1 MDARI
6 VEKHDVAATLEVT
19 IPAEGVDAAFERVLR
34 TLARQLRLPGF
45 RPGKVPRGVLIQKV
59 GAEALAEEVRD
70 ALVDEHYPKAV
81 QELGLT
87 PIHAHTHADAPKA
100 GEAFTFTVHA
110 DLYPEFT
117 LADVDDIVI
126 DTTGAPISDD
136 DVAATIARLR
146 DDHATLVPMER
157 PVEPGDVVYVETQGE
172 GGGQTMP
179 VDLERTE
186 AALVDQLLGKAVGDE
201 LVLDLGLDPTP
212 VDAGSSAEPSAESS
226 PEPSPESTD
235 ESASDEDL
243 AATDAASGPVRR
255 SLAVRVTDVKAK
267 ERPETDDAFAATL
280 GFASWA
286 DVDAEIRRGLG
297 IEREREILRAQR
309 DELVEKLMVGTEL
322 GLPTS
327 LVRRRQAH
335 LLEDLAADLQRRGL
349 TMEAYLERLES
360 RGEREGFERE
370 LREAAERGVKR
381 DLVLERLLEVR
392 GTTVGDAELDA
403 AIRHTAMRERKD
415 PVKFRRDAGETWIE
429 NFRFLLARDKALDEL
444 VREKTGR
451 GPAQDAE
458 AAVAEAADAA
468 ADGADAATDEAYD
481 DDHDT
486 AHRGAHDET
495 DADGHEDGRG
505 ALIQ

>member
-19 IPAEGVDAAFERVLR
+19 VPAVEVDAAFERVLG

-87 PIHAHTHADAPKA
+87 PVHAHTHADAPQPGA
-100 GEAFTFTVHA
+100 AFTFTVHA
-110 DLYPEFT
+110 DLYPEFA

-126 DTTGAPISDD
+126 DTAGAPIGDD

-146 DDHATLVPMER
+146 DDHAALVPVER
-157 PVEPGDVVYVETQGE
+157 PIERGDVVYVETQGD

-186 AALVDQLLGKAVGDE
+186 APLVEQLLGRSVGDE
-201 LVLDLGLDPTP
+201 LVLDLGVDPVPT
-212 VDAGSSAEPSAESS
+212 DASAEDADPPADGGEASADGGEA
-226 PEPSPESTD
+226 
-235 ESASDEDL
+235 SADGREASADGGEASADGGE
-243 AATDAASGPVRR
+243 APDAVADGRPRR
-255 SLAVRVTDVKAK
+255 SLAVKVTDVKAK
-267 ERPETDDAFAATL
+267 DRPEPDDGFAATL
-280 GFASWA
+280 GFGTWA
-286 DVDAEIRRGLG
+286 DVEAEIRRGLG
-297 IEREREILRAQR
+297 IERERETLRAQR
-309 DELVEKLMVGTEL
+309 DEFVEKLMLATEV
-322 GLPTS
+322 GLPAS
-327 LVRRRQAH
+327 LVRRRQTQ
-335 LLEDLAADLQRRGL
+335 LLEDLAADLQRRGM
-349 TMEAYLERLES
+349 TMAAYLERLAS

-392 GTTVGDAELDA
+392 GTTVDDAELDA
-403 AIRHTAMRERKD
+403 AIRHTALRERKD
-415 PVKFRRDAGETWIE
+415 PVKFRREAGETWIE
-429 NFRFLLARDKALDEL
+429 NFRFLLARDKALDQL

-451 GPAQDAE
+451 GARAEGAEAE

-468 ADGADAATDEAYD
+468 AEGADVADDAA
-481 DDHDT
+481 DHDGY
-486 AHRGAHDET
+486 GA
-495 DADGHEDGRG
+495 
-505 ALIQ
+505 

>member
-19 IPAEGVDAAFERVLR
+19 IPADKVDAAFERVLGS
-34 TLARQLRLPGF
+34 LARQLRLPGF

-81 QELGLT
+81 AELGLT
-87 PIHAHTHADAPKA
+87 PVHAHTHADAPKA

-126 DTTGAPISDD
+126 DTAGAPITDD
-136 DVAATIARLR
+136 DVTATIARLR

-157 PVEPGDVVYVETQGE
+157 PIEPGDVVYVETQGE

-186 AALVDQLLGKAVGDE
+186 PALVEQLLGRSVGDE
-201 LVLDLGLDPTP
+201 LVLDLGTDPTP
-212 VDAGSSAEPSAESS
+212 VDALPPAE
-226 PEPSPESTD
+226 
-235 ESASDEDL
+235 
-243 AATDAASGPVRR
+243 ATDDAAASPDSTPAVRR
-255 SLAVRVTDVKAK
+255 SLAVRVSDVKAK

-286 DVDAEIRRGLG
+286 DVEAEIRRGLG
-297 IEREREILRAQR
+297 VERERETLRAQR
-309 DELVEKLMVGTEL
+309 DELVEKLMTGTDV
-322 GLPTS
+322 GLPAS

-335 LLEDLAADLQRRGL
+335 LLEDLAADLERRGL
-349 TMEAYLERLES
+349 TMEAYLERLTS

-415 PVKFRRDAGETWIE
+415 PVKFRREAGETWIE
-429 NFRFLLARDKALDEL
+429 NFRFLLARDKALEEL

-451 GPAQDAE
+451 GPAGDAEAE

-468 ADGADAATDEAYD
+468 ADGADAAVDEAYTD
-481 DDHDT
+481 DVHG
-486 AHRGAHDET
+486 GAHEGAHEAHHERT
-495 DADGHEDGRG
+495 EADGNEDGRNP
-505 ALIQ
+505 LVQ

>member
-1 MDARI
+1 
-6 VEKHDVAATLEVT
+6 
-19 IPAEGVDAAFERVLR
+19 
-34 TLARQLRLPGF
+34 
-45 RPGKVPRGVLIQKV
+45 VPRGVLIQKV

-126 DTTGAPISDD
+126 DTAGAPIGDD

-186 AALVDQLLGKAVGDE
+186 AALVEQLLGKAVGDE

-212 VDAGSSAEPSAESS
+212 VDAEPTAEPSARRPRSRPRSRRGADRVRRGEA
-226 PEPSPESTD
+226 TD
-235 ESASDEDL
+235 DADED
-243 AATDAASGPVRR
+243 AAAKDAPSGPVRR

-309 DELVEKLMVGTEL
+309 DELVEKLMVGTEV

-403 AIRHTAMRERKD
+403 AIRHTALRERKD

-451 GPAQDAE
+451 GPAHDAE
-458 AAVAEAADAA
+458 AAAAVAEAADAA
-468 ADGADAATDEAYD
+468 AEAPTLPPTRPTRSPTTTTTGHRDDGGPRRSDTD
-481 DDHDT
+481 
-486 AHRGAHDET
+486 GN
-495 DADGHEDGRG
+495 EDGRG